1 MRCGKADLQSV
12 CTAPPS
18 AQLPACPRGARRHR
32 PAAAPRPARCCVSSG
47 RRAAPRPRRTG
58 PGPGHCAWPRVPPSP
73 GSAAASLLLP
83 PRPVGVLR
91 EAAREVGARCPPFP
105 AGAAAPRP
113 AWRAPGRASAGGGC
127 LPGTLVSL
135 GRKARINHSALPSGD
150 TARKNTRIYRRC
162 PGRRDKGRRK
172 AAKCQRNSSFLS
184 PPRNPIA

>member
-1 MRCGKADLQSV
+1 MRCGKADRQSGSPKRLCSSALRPATCV
-12 CTAPPS
+12 PPAEPGGTDPRPPAPRVAVS
-18 AQLPACPRGARRHR
+18 A
-32 PAAAPRPARCCVSSG
+32 PAAAPRP
-47 RRAAPRPRRTG
+47 G
-58 PGPGHCAWPRVPPSP
+58 PGPGHCAWPRVPPAP

-105 AGAAAPRP
+105 REPPRP
-113 AWRAPGRASAGGGC
+113 GRRWRAPGRASAGGGC